1 MEVRVD
7 EKGKF
12 FTPRIA
18 KDAVAAFV
26 RTRDQVIVG
35 AIYVRPGNRLT
46 DELNSDAAPFLPIT
60 DAQVYR
66 ADDERLLYRAG
77 LLMVAYHDIVLI
89 GELDAMAEIRPAPWQ
104 LGQPEHEPQP
114 PSADIGLRVDE
125 KGKFFSVRV
134 PKDALHVL
142 AHAADMML
150 AGYMYLRPERRLR
163 DELNEARTRFLPIT
177 EARVFHA
184 ASERQLYHASFLL
197 AAYAHIASLS
207 PMESL
212 ADARPAPWLSQL
224 PEEATP

>member
-12 FTPRIA
+12 FTPRVA
-18 KDAVAAFV
+18 KDAVTAFV
-26 RTRDQVIVG
+26 RTCDQVIVG

-46 DELNSDAAPFLPIT
+46 DELNSDSAPFLPIT

-66 ADDERLLYRAG
+66 ASDEALLYRAG
-77 LLMVAYHDIVLI
+77 LLMVAYGTVVLI
-89 GELDAMAEIRPAPWQ
+89 GELDALAEIRPAPWQ
-104 LGQPEHEPQP
+104 LDQPEHEPQP

-142 AHAADMML
+142 AHAGDMML
-150 AGYMYLRPERRLR
+150 SGYMYLRPEKRLR
-163 DELNEARTRFLPIT
+163 DELNEAKSRFLPLT
-177 EARVFHA
+177 DARVFDA
-184 ASERQLYHASFLL
+184 ATERQLYHASFLL
-197 AAYAHIASLS
+197 GAYKHIASLS

-212 ADARPAPWLSQL
+212 ADARPAPWLSL
-224 PEEATP
+224 PSEEDLP